1 MITVGVDIL
10 DGSFEV
16 DFDYRILSPKG
27 EEPLRFEPVWT
38 SLSLWPPKV
47 SRDDKSKCLYIPVWM
62 RDLLVANLPE
72 MSDVYMAV
80 AINEGIDIS

>member
-16 DFDYRILSPKG
+16 DFDYRLLSPKG
-27 EEPLRFEPVWT
+27 EEPLRFEPLRQ
-38 SLSLWPPKV
+38 SLRLRRAGSRV
-47 SRDDKSKCLYIPVWM
+47 SIYIPVWM
-62 RDLLVANLPE
+62 RTLMVANLPE

-80 AINEGIDIS
+80 AINEGINIS

>member
-16 DFDYRILSPKG
+16 DFDYQLLSPRG
-27 EEPLRFEPVWT
+27 EEPLRFEPVRQSIRLRPAGGT
-38 SLSLWPPKV
+38 VPV
-47 SRDDKSKCLYIPVWM
+47 YISVWM

-72 MSDVYMAV
+72 MSEVYL
-80 AINEGIDIS
+80 AIAKKEGIDIS